1 MSRPTEHVDTRN
13 KRIAIN
19 TLMLY
24 FRMLLTMGVSL
35 YTVRVVLNTLG
46 VEDYG
51 IYNVVGGVVAL
62 LAFLPSAMASAS
74 QRFFSHALG
83 QADSGRLNQVFGVN
97 VLIYAGM
104 SMVAILALE
113 TVGLWFVSG
122 HLAVPDER
130 HRAAVQLYHLA
141 IVTFT
146 LGIFKASFMAIII
159 AHEDMKIY
167 AYVAISEALLKLG
180 SVLALVVLPG
190 DKIVIYG
197 ALILAVAFVNTATY
211 IIICSRRYS
220 ECRLRNVRWEG
231 GLARE
236 IVGFTGWTLF
246 GQLTTVARTQA
257 ITVLLNQF
265 FNPTVVAARAIA
277 MTVATQ
283 STMLAQNFNLGLYP
297 PIIKAYAADQ
307 KDEMLS
313 LIFSGSKI
321 TFFLMW
327 LVALPMLLEMEAIL
341 NLWLKEPPPYATL
354 FARLAL
360 IEVLINSVS
369 NPLMT
374 AARAPGRMGL
384 YEGTLGTLQIG
395 IFAASWMALR
405 AGGGPSSVFFVA
417 IAINVL
423 MLFVRLLIVRHLI
436 GISVLTFLRRVIAPV
451 MMVGVLSAGVC
462 LVFQSFLLGGLLYSA
477 AVILGGSAF
486 NAVVIYFLG
495 LDRAWREKIHSVVR
509 ARFGR
514 ILFG

>member
-1 MSRPTEHVDTRN
+1 
-13 KRIAIN
+13 
-19 TLMLY
+19 
-24 FRMLLTMGVSL
+24 
-35 YTVRVVLNTLG
+35 
-46 VEDYG
+46 
-51 IYNVVGGVVAL
+51 
-62 LAFLPSAMASAS
+62 
-74 QRFFSHALG
+74 
-83 QADSGRLNQVFGVN
+83 
-97 VLIYAGM
+97 
-104 SMVAILALE
+104 
-113 TVGLWFVSG
+113 
-122 HLAVPDER
+122 
-130 HRAAVQLYHLA
+130 
-141 IVTFT
+141 
-146 LGIFKASFMAIII
+146 
-159 AHEDMKIY
+159 
-167 AYVAISEALLKLG
+167 
-180 SVLALVVLPG
+180 
-190 DKIVIYG
+190 
-197 ALILAVAFVNTATY
+197 
-211 IIICSRRYS
+211 
-220 ECRLRNVRWEG
+220 
-231 GLARE
+231 
-236 IVGFTGWTLF
+236 
-246 GQLTTVARTQA
+246 
-257 ITVLLNQF
+257 
-265 FNPTVVAARAIA
+265 
-277 MTVATQ
+277 
-283 STMLAQNFNLGLYP
+283 
-297 PIIKAYAADQ
+297 
-307 KDEMLS
+307 
-313 LIFSGSKI
+313 
-321 TFFLMW
+321 
-327 LVALPMLLEMEAIL
+327 MLLEMEAIL